1 MTIEILSG
9 LLDDEAT
16 GGEAGYYLTTT
27 VLACQYILCA
37 DLWGTV

>member
-1 MTIEILSG
+1 MDVFQKCKDFTRVS
-9 LLDDEAT
+9 DAR
-16 GGEAGYYLTTT
+16 EAGYYLTTT